1 MNLERR
7 LKIIYF
13 MVVQSDLPSLMDE
26 VFRIEDILKT
36 DPEEAEKW
44 MDALEEYFLNIMD
57 NNLQG
62 QDIYDLPIHLN

>member
-44 MDALEEYFLNIMD
+44 MDALEEYFLDIMD
-57 NNLQG
+57 KNLQG